1 MNNTQNLGFLVE
13 NHVSHNV
20 FKRIDESVA
29 LPDGVLMLMRGTFI
43 PMDVPGENGRW
54 YTYADYAPQ
63 VEMLLPKIA
72 RKECFGEIEHPQRVH
87 VPYDLAS
94 HRVEE
99 VYYDKASNSWIGTIA
114 ILDTEKGR
122 AVYDIAKTGAP
133 IYVSHRALGSVDQKT
148 GKGILLK
155 LLTWDVTSNPSFKA
169 AEFSRAELINE
180 SAYVYLPLEGEMLNE
195 CYAELGLT
203 AEDFINESTVTLTQN
218 ELLAMLNEAANN
230 ANALATERYAKLLAN
245 AINVTDNFVNEH
257 IAVQPSQVIDVVKKI
272 KERPWMTAQEM
283 LDPEF
288 KFNDEYMH
296 PLDLIAAMQAL
307 ASEGMLYDEDAPGF
321 DEKEPQVAS
330 IIAIPQ
336 LEDVIANWQMEQDAL
351 AADAIAAEEAKAA
364 KYANESADF
373 VNNFASEYAF
383 VGPYEATKQAVAALT
398 GKAICDLSESVEARI
413 SDIMVNAKPG
423 NAEEIINA
431 LVDADLYANEALAAA
446 SDPSKNKQML
456 QILVNF
462 TKYVE
467 LKLHVFHH
475 NTKSF
480 SQHKAFDTAYKSF
493 QKLTDSIIEQAMGY
507 SGERYDSI
515 DLSVSMPIV
524 YADDSGADV
533 IESLYSLSKVIKLIS
548 EDWIAGGLST
558 LSDDV
563 SGIAAQLSYL
573 MTLNESKLDEF
584 ANEGVAS
591 WLKDKWSR
599 LKRWANSNMDA
610 TVTIDGV
617 DYVIDDIQ
625 EDDKVICRDSDGRA
639 KEFTFDEVYKYLNEN
654 NILQPQTMANTHINE
669 GVDEAKANVL
679 AILSGA
685 KFVSSADS
693 ATDYDFSIEDDGI
706 IAASDEVALDIL
718 TVLKN
723 NAVTASVD
731 GAKVNITFGIVPAV
745 VTDQINE
752 SLEDFCQKMLTY
764 ANESGVA
771 EHIINAATAIQNI
784 NCVTNINESYVT
796 YCEQILEFAN
806 ESGVASDIANANAL
820 LQGAL
825 SVKFANEAD
834 ETAAIVSD
842 ATIAGDVA
850 VDDVNARY
858 AVGCTFSVDS
868 QNFIVAEFDGTNV
881 VTTTG
886 ETFTVAELKK
896 EDDAP
901 IPGTD
906 DALEPGAAVEGDN
919 DVDMTVT
926 HVGTIGSIAIN
937 ESAYSKTNKPKIG
950 DKVTFIMD
958 NPDGP
963 GFGGIK
969 NGKKVTATVSDF
981 GDWEGD
987 GYSLDVVLTGVSEEY
1002 SVYTTELINES
1013 ATKPKVGDKVKGSKD
1028 LTAGKIGTVTELGMN
1043 QATVDFGNGNAYG
1056 ISYERFGNEFT
1067 FVNESLKYKVEDF
1080 ISDVT
1085 YRDGV
1090 GYIDFGSEVK
1100 FSGSGKTLTVTIAD
1114 DVNKNKIVKAMD
1126 AYIKQNGGKSNGL
1139 VYTLN
1144 EAAEDLTDLPSG
1156 TAENIDHK
1164 VIEDGNETNIP
1175 NNLDKPLENK
1185 LAEDFLARADKAV
1198 TFEQWIVDQAASNDL
1213 VTPQLVMTVKTIISD
1228 MEVKQ
1233 MINESAVL
1241 TAAFINESAEA
1252 TEQSKHLKLIGD
1264 HIGQSHKY
1272 MFEHLNESAKGVL
1285 VAQAELYNLSSQN
1298 IHDFLDTRNWAQ
1310 IANTTINESVAQIS
1324 ANIQQN
1330 DWKAALKASF
1340 RAGRYQTI

>member
-20 FKRIDESVA
+20 FQRIDESVA

-114 ILDTEKGR
+114 ILDTDKGR

-180 SAYVYLPLEGEMLNE
+180 SAYVYLPLEDEMLNE

-203 AEDFINESTVTLTQN
+203 SEDFINESTVTLTQS
-218 ELLAMLNEAANN
+218 ELLAMLNEASNN
-230 ANALATERYAKLLAN
+230 ANAIATERYAKLLAN
-245 AINVTDNFVNEH
+245 AINVNANFVNEH
-257 IAVQPSQVIDVVKKI
+257 IAIQPSQVIDVVKKI

-296 PLDLIAAMQAL
+296 PLDLVAAMQAL

-321 DEKEPQVAS
+321 DENEPQIAS
-330 IIAIPQ
+330 VIAVPQ
-336 LEDVIANWQMEQDAL
+336 LEEVIANWQMEQDAL
-351 AADAIAAEEAKAA
+351 AADVIAAEEAKAA
-364 KYANESADF
+364 KFSNESVDF

-398 GKAICDLSESVEARI
+398 GKAIGDLSESVEARI

-431 LVDADLYANEALAAA
+431 LVDAELYVSEALEAA
-446 SDPSKNKQML
+446 SNPNKNKEML

-475 NTKSF
+475 NTKSYA
-480 SQHKAFDTAYKSF
+480 QHKAFDTAYKSF

-507 SGERYDSI
+507 SGERYDTI

-548 EDWIAGGLST
+548 EDLIAGGLST

-563 SGIAAQLSYL
+563 SGIGAQLSYL
-573 MTLNESKLDEF
+573 MTLNESQLDEF
-584 ANEGVAS
+584 ANEGVSS

-599 LKRWANSNMDA
+599 LKRWANSNIDA

-617 DYVIDDIQ
+617 DYIIDDIQ
-625 EDDKVICRDSDGRA
+625 EDDKVICRDSDGKA

-669 GVDEAKANVL
+669 GVDGAKANVL

-685 KFVSSADS
+685 KFVSSVDN
-693 ATDYDFSIEDDGI
+693 ATDYDYSIDDDGLT
-706 IAASDEVALDIL
+706 AASDEVALDIL
-718 TVLKN
+718 AVLKN

-731 GAKVNITFGIVPAV
+731 GAKVAITFGIVPAV

-752 SLEDFCQKMLTY
+752 SLEDFCNKMLSY
-764 ANESGVA
+764 ANESGNA
-771 EHIINAATAIQNI
+771 GNIINAAMAIQNANGVI
-784 NCVTNINESYVT
+784 NINESYVT
-796 YCEQILEFAN
+796 YCEQIVEYAN
-806 ESGVASDIANANAL
+806 ESGVASDIANAGSLLQNAL
-820 LQGAL
+820 EA
-825 SVKFANEAD
+825 KFANEAE

-850 VDDVNARY
+850 VDGGNERY
-858 AVGCTFSVDS
+858 AVGCVFSVDS
-868 QNFIVAEFDGTNV
+868 QNFTVAEFDGTNV

-896 EDDAP
+896 DDDAP

-906 DALEPGAAVEGDN
+906 DALEPGAPVEGDN
-919 DVDMTVT
+919 TVDMTVT
-926 HVGTIGSIAIN
+926 PVGTIGSIN
-937 ESAYSKTNKPKIG
+937 ESYSKTNKPKIG

-963 GFGGIK
+963 GFGKVK
-969 NGKKVTATVSDF
+969 NGEKVTATVADF

-1002 SVYTTELINES
+1002 NVYTTELI
-1013 ATKPKVGDKVKGSKD
+1013 
-1028 LTAGKIGTVTELGMN
+1028 
-1043 QATVDFGNGNAYG
+1043 
-1056 ISYERFGNEFT
+1056 
-1067 FVNESLKYKVEDF
+1067 
-1080 ISDVT
+1080 
-1085 YRDGV
+1085 
-1090 GYIDFGSEVK
+1090 
-1100 FSGSGKTLTVTIAD
+1100 
-1114 DVNKNKIVKAMD
+1114 
-1126 AYIKQNGGKSNGL
+1126 
-1139 VYTLN
+1139 N

-1164 VIEDGNETNIP
+1164 VIEDGNATDIP
-1175 NNLDKPLENK
+1175 SNLDKPLENK
-1185 LAEDFLARADKAV
+1185 LAEDFLARADKGV
-1198 TFEQWIVDQAASNDL
+1198 TFEQWIVDQASANEL

-1252 TEQSKHLKLIGD
+1252 TEQSAHLKLIGD

-1330 DWKAALKASF
+1330 DWKSALKASF
-1340 RAGRYQTI
+1340 RAGR